1 MPFRAPT
8 GRPSGLRCVLAL
20 ASLFLVFAAPAPAP
34 PASAMTAASDSPG
47 PAADTTVVPPA
58 FDLQGHRGARGLAP
72 ENTLPA
78 FRRALELGA
87 TTLEM
92 DVVVTRDGR
101 VVVSHEPWMSATI
114 CTAPDGEPVADGEGK
129 THNIYEMTYE
139 EVKAYDCGS
148 RPHPRFPE
156 QANASA
162 PKPLLETVLARAEAY
177 AQTHD
182 RPAPFYNVEVKS
194 RPAWDERFH
203 PPVDAYTEAVV
214 DVLHEGGVAARST
227 VQSFDPRALRA
238 ARDLQ
243 SGARLA
249 LLIGREGDRGLEDNL
264 QALGFAPDIY
274 SPSYRLVDADLVE
287 ACHRRG
293 LKVVPWTVNERP
305 AMRRLV
311 EAGVDGLITDY
322 PDRAASLLDDLS
334 IEY

>member
-1 MPFRAPT
+1 MSA
-8 GRPSGLRCVLAL
+8 RPLGLRLVLIL
-20 ASLFLVFAAPAPAP
+20 AGLLVLPTPVPAAPAAL
-34 PASAMTAASDSPG
+34 MTAASSPG
-47 PAADTTVVPPA
+47 PASDTTVVPPA

-92 DVVVTRDGR
+92 DVVVTGDGR

-114 CTAPDGEPVADGEGK
+114 CTAPDGEPVAEGK
-129 THNIYEMTYE
+129 AHNIYEMTYD
-139 EVKAYDCGS
+139 EVQAYDCGS

-156 QANASA
+156 QANEPA
-162 PKPLLETVLARAEAY
+162 PKPLLERVVARAEAY
-177 AQTHD
+177 ARSHD

-194 RPAWDERFH
+194 RPAWDGRFH
-203 PPVDAYTEAVV
+203 PPVDAYAEAAVK
-214 DVLHEGGVAARST
+214 VLEESGVIARST
-227 VQSFDPRALRA
+227 IQSFDPRALRA
-238 ARDLQ
+238 ARDLE

-249 LLIGREGDRGLEDNL
+249 LLVARQGDQGLDDNL

-274 SPSYRLVDADLVE
+274 SPSYRLVDAELVD

-293 LKVVPWTVNERP
+293 LKVVPWTVNERA

-322 PDRAASLLDDLS
+322 PDRAAALLDNRS
-334 IEY
+334 IKY